1 MSEKTKRNDRRMSGG
16 RKVLLFAA
24 AFLFFGCVGAY
35 IIYTYVL
42 PVRESNKLA
51 RVAETLHA
59 DQSEPPS
66 VGPQPVYDVVLPKY
80 DTLLAENADLRGWL
94 RVPEYGVDL
103 PVVQGPDNDYY
114 LRRSFD
120 GAWSVAG
127 TPFFDYR
134 ISDFVNLPRNTV
146 VYGHNMR
153 RNDIMFGVFQNLR
166 TVEGYRKCP
175 VIGLDTL
182 YRDYR
187 WFVYAVFITNIDPAQ
202 DNGYFFEYNFIDAS
216 DEAFSDYVNELDL
229 RKFYT
234 TGVDLTPQDKL
245 LTISTCCY
253 DFKNARLVVVARMQ
267 RENEPDTPDTS
278 HAQVNPEPKY
288 PQVWYSANKLTNP
301 YAADFHY
308 QPE

>member
-1 MSEKTKRNDRRMSGG
+1 MP
-16 RKVLLFAA
+16 A
-24 AFLFFGCVGAY
+24 
-35 IIYTYVL
+35 
-42 PVRESNKLA
+42 RESNKLA

-59 DQSEPPS
+59 AQSEPPS

-278 HAQVNPEPKY
+278 HAQVNLEPKY
-288 PQVWYSANKLTNP
+288 PQIWYDANGKRNP
-301 YAADFHY
+301 FKDIG
-308 QPE
+308 